1 MSMKYV
7 NGYEILPSKF
17 DPSIN
22 FSKATDDGGMIE
34 TRFVQRLKERFI
46 VYISSMSGCD
56 KACRFCHLTQT
67 GQTMAMNLS
76 REQMLEQAETVLSS
90 AVYPEAKTVHYNFM
104 ARGEP
109 MTNPMVNKDL
119 FHDLKLAA
127 EKRGLFPRIKL
138 SSILPTDFHA
148 FDPAVLWDETSPAI
162 DFYYSL
168 YNTDPAWRKRWIPK
182 ALKPQEALAWLG
194 KWQQVTGN
202 RVILHWALIDGEND
216 SEDNAREAA
225 RLANEADLNWD
236 FNLVRYNPANDK
248 SKEASEEQIERFLSV
263 LRAEV
268 SDANRVKVIPRV
280 GFDVK
285 ASCGMFLTPEAA

>member
-1 MSMKYV
+1 MSTKYV

-22 FSKATDDGGMIE
+22 FSKATNDGGMIE

-67 GQTMAMNLS
+67 GQTMAMNLT

-109 MTNPMVNKDL
+109 MTNPMVNKHL

-127 EKRGLFPRIKL
+127 EKRGLFPRIKI

-148 FDPAVLWDETSPAI
+148 FDPAVLWDESSPAI

-168 YNTDPAWRKRWIPK
+168 YNTDQAWRKRWIPK
-182 ALKPQEALAWLG
+182 ALQPQEALAWLA

-225 RLANEADLNWD
+225 RLANEAGLNWD

-248 SKEASEEQIERFLSV
+248 SKEASDDQIERFLSV
-263 LRAEV
+263 LRSEV

>member
-1 MSMKYV
+1 MSKNNV
-7 NGYEILPSKF
+7 NGYEVLPSKF
-17 DPSIN
+17 DASIN
-22 FSKATDDGGMIE
+22 FSKATKDGGMIE

-67 GQTMAMNLS
+67 KQTMAMNLTVK
-76 REQMLEQAETVLSS
+76 QMLEQAEIVLSS
-90 AVYPEAKTVHYNFM
+90 SAYPDAKTVHFNFM

-109 MTNPMVNKDL
+109 MSNPMVNREL
-119 FHDLKLAA
+119 FHGLKQAA
-127 EKRGLFPRIKL
+127 EKRGLFPRIKI

-148 FDPAVLWDETSPAI
+148 FDPSILWDENSPAI

-182 ALKPQEALAWLG
+182 ALPPQEALTWLA

-225 RLANEADLNWD
+225 RLANEAGLDWD
-236 FNLVRYNPANDK
+236 FNLVRYNPANRK
-248 SKEASEEQIERFLSV
+248 SKEASEGQIERFLSV

-268 SDANRVKVIPRV
+268 SDKNRVKVIPRV
-280 GFDVK
+280 GFDIK
-285 ASCGMFLTPEAA
+285 ASCGMFLTPEEA

>member
-1 MSMKYV
+1 MTYHT
-7 NGYEILPSKF
+7 NGYDIHSSSF
-17 DPSIN
+17 DKSIN
-22 FSKATDDGGMIE
+22 YSKLTSDGGMIE
-34 TRFVQRLKERFI
+34 TRFVQRLKDRFI

-67 GQTMAMNLS
+67 GQTMAMNLT
-76 REQMLEQAETVLSS
+76 RDQMLEQAETVLSS
-90 AVYPEAKTVHYNFM
+90 SAYPEATTVHYNFM

-109 MTNPMVNKDL
+109 MTNPMVNKHL

-127 EKRGLFPRIKL
+127 EKRGLFPRIKI

-148 FDPAVLWDETSPAI
+148 FDPTSLWDEESPAI

-168 YNTDPAWRKRWIPK
+168 YNPDPAWRKRWIPK
-182 ALKPQEALAWLG
+182 ALPPEEALAWLA

-216 SEDNAREAA
+216 TEYNAREAT
-225 RLANEADLNWD
+225 RLENEAGLNWD
-236 FNLVRYNPANDK
+236 FNLVRYNPANGK
-248 SKEASEEQIERFLSV
+248 SKEASEDQIERFLSV
-263 LRAEV
+263 LRNEV